1 MIGAEET
8 GSDVFVTVTTFVL
21 PDQMPVAKG
30 LLESRGIKCR
40 VLDEFTVQS
49 YNFISNAVGG
59 VKLQVQR
66 TDYERARALLKEG
79 GFIQEDE
86 VRPSKVDVILSD
98 PLKLKQIKIALYS
111 ILVLSVVV
119 TLSIVIHSNVTAPST
134 YERFAY
140 GEWSIQAV
148 YHDGI
153 LYLPNTV
160 LRNDPSD
167 SVGTMIFVDPWE
179 PEKIIFYPNGEVEIP
194 RFYCPSF
201 YGKWEISENTL
212 SIFDVYTLDA
222 LFNHPFMVQ
231 FESNYMILI
240 ADSSTIHC
248 RDERF

>member
-1 MIGAEET
+1 MSEEKVQ
-8 GSDVFVTVTTFVL
+8 DAFVTVATFVL

-40 VLDEFTVQS
+40 VLDELTVQS
-49 YNFISNAVGG
+49 YNFISNAIGG
-59 VKLQVQR
+59 VKLQVQK

-79 GFIQEDE
+79 GFIKEDE
-86 VRPSKVDVILSD
+86 VPPSKVDVILSD

-111 ILVLSVVV
+111 ILVLSVVA
-119 TLSIVIHSNVTAPST
+119 TLSIVVHSNVTAPST

-153 LYLPNTV
+153 IYLPNTV
-160 LRNDPSD
+160 IRNDPSD
-167 SVGTMIFVDPWE
+167 SVGTMTFVDPWE
-179 PEKIIFYPNGEVEIP
+179 PEKIIFYPTGEVKIP
-194 RFYCPSF
+194 GFYSPSF
-201 YGKWEISENTL
+201 YGKWTISGNTL
-212 SIFDVYTLDA
+212 SLFDVDTLDA
-222 LFNHPFMVQ
+222 LFNHQFMMQ
-231 FESNYMILI
+231 IESNYMVLI